1 MAQTPAAIGS
11 KSLIHRL
18 FEYCCKYLVTLP
30 PSLPNVLHTVHTYNK
45 KKSNN
50 QHLRMSGVYWGL
62 MSMALMGR
70 DLRKEMGAEDL
81 ANWVMRCQ
89 HEGGG

>member
-1 MAQTPAAIGS
+1 MTNAAALNPQQYADLHILLSERSILQAHANQPAA
-11 KSLIHRL
+11 
-18 FEYCCKYLVTLP
+18 LP
-30 PSLPNVLHTVHTYNK
+30 PVAA
-45 KKSNN
+45 

-70 DLRKEMGAEDL
+70 DLREEMGAVGL

-89 HEGGG
+89 HECGG